1 MIIVKQF
8 LQVRAHR
15 LFFYLLTETFVDTFQ
30 GQQLLIIIINN
41 NNNNNNNNNTFILYN
56 NPSYSRIV
64 IGSRL

>member
-41 NNNNNNNNNTFILYN
+41 NNNNNNTFILYN